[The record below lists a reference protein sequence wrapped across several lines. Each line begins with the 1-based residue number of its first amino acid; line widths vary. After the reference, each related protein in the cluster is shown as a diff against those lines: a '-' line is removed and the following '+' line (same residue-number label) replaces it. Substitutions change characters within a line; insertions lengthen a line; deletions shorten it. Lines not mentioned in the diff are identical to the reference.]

1 MSRYDLNDI
10 NIIFNINEKNVDVYY
25 VNVDFRIIEFK

>member
-10 NIIFNINEKNVDVYY
+10 DIIFNINEKNVDIYY
-25 VNVDFRIIEFK
+25 VSVSSRIIKFE